1 MSESG
6 ELSLVPTPIGNLG
19 DVTRRSGETLAAADI
34 IACED
39 TRRTGSLLKELG
51 IVYRKLTSFHEHN
64 EINKAKSICDEIE
77 SGRTVALVTDAGTPS
92 ISDPGYRLVAEAIE
106 RGIKIV
112 SLPGPTA
119 FVPALAASG
128 LPVDKFAFIGFPPQ
142 KKGRRKFLTE
152 AAEIPLTT
160 ILYESPHKIER
171 LVGELFEICGGE
183 RRICVAREISK
194 VYEEYIRGTLAEVMK
209 IVTER
214 KIKGEIVVVLEGKK
228 AKK

>member
-6 ELSLVPTPIGNLG
+6 ELHLVPTPIGNLG
-19 DVTRRSGETLAAADI
+19 DVTRRAAETLAAADL

-51 IVYRKLTSFHEHN
+51 IAYKKLTSFHEHN
-64 EINKAKSICDEIE
+64 EINKSKAICDEIE
-77 SGRTVALVTDAGTPS
+77 SGKTVALVTDAGSPS
-92 ISDPGYRLVAEAIE
+92 ISDPGYRLVAEAVE
-106 RGIKIV
+106 RGVKIV

-128 LPVDKFAFIGFPPQ
+128 LPVDKFAFLGFPPQ

-152 AAEIPLTT
+152 TAEIPFTT

-171 LVGELFEICGGE
+171 LVSELFEICGGD

-194 VYEEYIRGTLAEVMK
+194 IYEEYVRGTLAEVK
-209 IVTER
+209 EILNQR
-214 KIKGEIVVVLEGKK
+214 KIKGEIVVILEGKK